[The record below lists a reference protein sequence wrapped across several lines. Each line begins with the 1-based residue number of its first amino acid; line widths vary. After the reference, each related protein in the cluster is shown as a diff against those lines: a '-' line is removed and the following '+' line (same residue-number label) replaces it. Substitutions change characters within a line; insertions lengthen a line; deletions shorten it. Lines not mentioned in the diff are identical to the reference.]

1 MLPFYLNTKSH
12 IIEPLSA
19 SSRSTPRANKK
30 PFGAIDKV
38 IKIDEEI
45 IKIENRDSEMIYLEV
60 GRLSPLLD
68 KEDSRLKSRLMALK
82 DEPTNVLVDS
92 LNKLI
97 SKFHS
102 ESCKK
107 KAQMETS
114 SMKRQGTMPC
124 SGGKVEGEVEEIIEK
139 EDSENSCCDSQG
151 KRLSVT
157 YSYDGSLYSNSKTG
171 TSREE
176 EINEEEETE
185 LKRKGNENQVTDA
198 KRKAKHDDVDVFLQT
213 LLEPPHEL
221 RLKELQAA
229 GGDCQQ
235 GGDGASKM
243 IG

>member
-1 MLPFYLNTKSH
+1 
-12 IIEPLSA
+12 
-19 SSRSTPRANKK
+19 
-30 PFGAIDKV
+30 
-38 IKIDEEI
+38 
-45 IKIENRDSEMIYLEV
+45 
-60 GRLSPLLD
+60 
-68 KEDSRLKSRLMALK
+68 
-82 DEPTNVLVDS
+82 
-92 LNKLI
+92 
-97 SKFHS
+97 
-102 ESCKK
+102 
-107 KAQMETS
+107 
-114 SMKRQGTMPC
+114 MKRQGTMPC
-124 SGGKVEGEVEEIIEK
+124 SGGKVEGEGEEIIEK
-139 EDSENSCCDSQG
+139 EDSENSCCDTQG